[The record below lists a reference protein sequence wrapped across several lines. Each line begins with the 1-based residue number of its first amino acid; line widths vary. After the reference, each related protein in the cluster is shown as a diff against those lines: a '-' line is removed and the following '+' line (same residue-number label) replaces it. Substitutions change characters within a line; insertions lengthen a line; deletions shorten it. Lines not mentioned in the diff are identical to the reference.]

1 MVRSH
6 NPVFIICN
14 KVPTANGR
22 TVPDYLLPGGKKP
35 QDIGFVS
42 LDKPKKRFVK
52 GKGKKVVRGRNG
64 KIDPL
69 KTFNARGKGKK

>member
-1 MVRSH
+1 MLTH
-6 NPVFIICN
+6 HL
-14 KVPTANGR
+14 
-22 TVPDYLLPGGKKP
+22 VPDYLLPAGKKP

-42 LDKPKKRFVK
+42 LDKPKTKKFVR
-52 GKGKKVVRGRNG
+52 GKGKTVRGRNG

>member
-1 MVRSH
+1 
-6 NPVFIICN
+6 
-14 KVPTANGR
+14 
-22 TVPDYLLPGGKKP
+22 LE
-35 QDIGFVS
+35 
-42 LDKPKKRFVK
+42 KPKTWKFVR

>member
-1 MVRSH
+1 
-6 NPVFIICN
+6 
-14 KVPTANGR
+14 
-22 TVPDYLLPGGKKP
+22 VPDYLLPGGKKP

-42 LDKPKKRFVK
+42 LDKPKTRRIVR
-52 GKGKKVVRGRNG
+52 GKGKKVVRGKNG